1 VSPPQHHSEAVPAG
15 RRKDVPA
22 IEVLGISKAFG
33 GVKALV
39 DVNLQIEAGEIHAL
53 LGGNGAGKSTLLK
66 VLDGV
71 HEPDAGSIFVFGQR
85 VDNFNPA
92 LAKETGIAMIFQEM
106 SLIPTLTVAQNVFL
120 TRESRTGFGLIDD
133 RAAERRASGLFD
145 MLGVDVDPTA
155 LVGDLGAGQQQLTEI
170 AKAISKDA
178 RVLILDEPSSA
189 LSTSEVE
196 HLFEFL
202 RRLKADDHAIIY
214 VSHRMDEISR
224 IADRATILRDGRH
237 VITAPLSE
245 LPIETMI
252 KHIVGTQSR
261 GFSDVVREHHATDL
275 PLLELKNL
283 SGEHKPVNINLT
295 VHQGEVVG
303 LAGLLGSGRSSLA
316 RVIAGIDPIR
326 EGEVF
331 VNGEPVSIRRPHHAI
346 RAGMVL
352 VPEDRLRQGVIAAQ
366 SVAQNLTLAVLEQIS
381 TRTIVSN
388 NAVEKLAD
396 EQIHSLK
403 IKTASL
409 NHAVQTLS
417 GGNQQ
422 KVVIGKWLSA
432 YPDILI
438 LDEPTA
444 GIDIGSKAEI
454 IQLIRELAKAGKAI
468 LMISSELSELLTACD
483 RLVIMSHGRICGDVA
498 REDLDNADDGLN
510 VADIDEDPLKKL
522 QAAEQRLQF
531 LIQNALTMDA
541 SPGERNVD

>member
-1 VSPPQHHSEAVPAG
+1 VSSPHCLSDA
-15 RRKDVPA
+15 VPA
-22 IEVLGISKAFG
+22 IEMLGVSKAFG

-71 HEPDAGSIFVFGQR
+71 HEPDEGSIFVFGQR
-85 VDNFNPA
+85 VDRFNPA
-92 LAKETGIAMIFQEM
+92 AAKETGIAMIFQEM

-120 TRESRTGFGLIDD
+120 TRESKTGFGLIDD
-133 RAAERRASGLFD
+133 RAAERRASKLFD
-145 MLGVDVDPTA
+145 MLEVDVDPTA
-155 LVGDLGAGQQQLTEI
+155 LVGDLGAGQRQLTEI
-170 AKAISKDA
+170 VKAISKDA

-252 KHIVGTQSR
+252 EHIVGTQSR
-261 GFSDVVREHHATDL
+261 GFSDVVLEHHATDL

-283 SGEHKPVNINLT
+283 FGEHKPVNINLT
-295 VHQGEVVG
+295 VHAGEVVG

-316 RVIAGIDPIR
+316 RVIAGIDPIVN
-326 EGEVF
+326 GEVL
-331 VNGEPVSIRRPHHAI
+331 VNGEPISISRPHHAI
-346 RAGMVL
+346 NAGMVL

-381 TRTIVSN
+381 TRTIAN
-388 NAVEKLAD
+388 P
-396 EQIHSLK
+396 I
-403 IKTASL
+403 T
-409 NHAVQTLS
+409 
-417 GGNQQ
+417 
-422 KVVIGKWLSA
+422 
-432 YPDILI
+432 
-438 LDEPTA
+438 
-444 GIDIGSKAEI
+444 
-454 IQLIRELAKAGKAI
+454 
-468 LMISSELSELLTACD
+468 
-483 RLVIMSHGRICGDVA
+483 
-498 REDLDNADDGLN
+498 
-510 VADIDEDPLKKL
+510 
-522 QAAEQRLQF
+522 
-531 LIQNALTMDA
+531 
-541 SPGERNVD
+541 